1 MAGKRSRSKKLSA
14 ASGPPEPLTFFIDA
28 ALGRVMVADALRA
41 EGVNVI
47 LHDEVFPQ
55 GAPDEDWLPEVGQ
68 RGWVLLTK
76 DDRIR
81 STTAQR
87 EILLAAGVRAFILS
101 GASLPGPAMAQ
112 AFRMAARRMQR
123 VTLGERCPF
132 IARVTPRGEVRLLVR
147 GRFGVRR

>member
-1 MAGKRSRSKKLSA
+1 MAGRRSTSKKRSA
-14 ASGPPEPLTFFIDA
+14 ASAPPEPLTFFIDA
-28 ALGRVMVADALRA
+28 ALGRVTVADALRA
-41 EGVNVI
+41 EGLSVV

-55 GAPDEDWLPEVGQ
+55 GAADEEWLPELGR

-101 GASLPGPAMAQ
+101 GANLPGPAMAE
-112 AFRMAARRMQR
+112 AFRKAAKRMQR
-123 VTLGERCPF
+123 VTLGERHPF
-132 IARVTPRGEVRLLVR
+132 IARLTPSGEVRLLVR
-147 GRFGVRR
+147 GRVAARR

>member
-1 MAGKRSRSKKLSA
+1 MAGKHSISKKHSA

-28 ALGRVMVADALRA
+28 ALGRVMVADALRR
-41 EGVNVI
+41 EGLNVV
-47 LHDEVFPQ
+47 LHDEIFPQ
-55 GAPDEDWLPEVGQ
+55 GSPDEEWLPKIGR

-87 EILLAAGVRAFILS
+87 EILLAASVRAFILS
-101 GASLPGPAMAQ
+101 GANLPGPAMAE
-112 AFRMAARRMQR
+112 AFRTAARRMQR
-123 VTLGERCPF
+123 VALGERRPF

-147 GRFGVRR
+147 GRTGARR

>member
-14 ASGPPEPLTFFIDA
+14 ASGPPEALTFFIDA

-41 EGVNVI
+41 AGLTIV
-47 LHDEVFPQ
+47 LHDDVFAQ
-55 GAPDEDWLPEVGQ
+55 GTPDEDWLPELGR
-68 RGWVLLTK
+68 RGWILLTK

-101 GASLPGPAMAQ
+101 GANLPGAALAE
-112 AFRMAARRMQR
+112 AFRAAARRMQR
-123 VTLGERCPF
+123 LALGERRPF
-132 IARVTPRGEVRLLVR
+132 IARVTASSEVRLLVR
-147 GRFGVRR
+147 GR

>member
-14 ASGPPEPLTFFIDA
+14 ASAPPEPLTFFIDA
-28 ALGRVMVADALRA
+28 ALGRVMVADALRR
-41 EGVNVI
+41 EDLNVV

-55 GAPDEDWLPEVGQ
+55 DSPDEEWLPELGR

-87 EILLAAGVRAFILS
+87 G
-101 GASLPGPAMAQ
+101 
-112 AFRMAARRMQR
+112 ARR
-123 VTLGERCPF
+123 
-132 IARVTPRGEVRLLVR
+132 
-147 GRFGVRR
+147 